1 MEQTNN
7 KLTHAYQLLM
17 RKEGVNVS
25 DLDVETQGFIK
36 DLNQTTQVL
45 VNKSKGGEI
54 KLTPQTQRKI
64 KNYDRAICE
73 GIYDYLELEDESP
86 SQPTTSEKEEEQL
99 KAIHDK
105 KQAEEGGQVQG
116 NSNANSLQDIDLEPT
131 PVQNYADGEEELSEE
146 KVKNVQIGFWDW
158 E

>member
-25 DLDVETQGFIK
+25 DLDAETQSFIK

-54 KLTPQTQRKI
+54 KITPQTERKI

-73 GIYDYLELEDESP
+73 GIYDYIELKEESP

-105 KQAEEGGQVQG
+105 KQAEQGGQVQD
-116 NSNANSLQDIDLEPT
+116 NSNPNSLQDIDLEPN
-131 PVQNYADGEEELSEE
+131 PVQNNADGEEELSQG
-146 KVKNVQIGFWDW
+146 KDKNVQIGFWEW